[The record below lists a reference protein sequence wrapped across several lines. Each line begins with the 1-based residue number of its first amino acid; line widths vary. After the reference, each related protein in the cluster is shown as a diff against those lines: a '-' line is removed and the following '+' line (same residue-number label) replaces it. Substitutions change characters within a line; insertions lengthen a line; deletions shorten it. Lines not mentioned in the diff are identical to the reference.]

1 MFFLLGGNLSVKI
14 PNFVFPKTIDNIG
27 NYVTSLSKLTRWMGE
42 KAAEMGVDII
52 TGTPGSD
59 IIYG

>member
-1 MFFLLGGNLSVKI
+1 
-14 PNFVFPKTIDNIG
+14 
-27 NYVTSLSKLTRWMGE
+27 MGE

-59 IIYG
+59 IIYGERGEVNGIITKDFGISKKGEPK